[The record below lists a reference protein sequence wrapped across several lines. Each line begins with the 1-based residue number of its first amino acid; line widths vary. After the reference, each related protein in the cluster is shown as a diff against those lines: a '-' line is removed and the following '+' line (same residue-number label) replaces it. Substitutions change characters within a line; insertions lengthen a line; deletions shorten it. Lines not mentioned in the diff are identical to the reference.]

1 MGGKQI
7 IRLRECKKYQESEEI
22 KELARGDKKN
32 VFVRNRKLT
41 LTALIIQIMTRTGLT
56 AVMELIHYFKSKKM
70 EEVST
75 QAYFKA
81 KQNLNPEV

>member
-22 KELARGDKKN
+22 KELARGNKKN

-41 LTALIIQIMTRTGLT
+41 LTDLIIQIMTRTGLT
-56 AVMELIHYFKSKKM
+56 TVMEHRETANVKGL
-70 EEVST
+70 
-75 QAYFKA
+75 
-81 KQNLNPEV
+81 PEH

>member
-1 MGGKQI
+1 M
-7 IRLRECKKYQESEEI
+7 
-22 KELARGDKKN
+22 
-32 VFVRNRKLT
+32 FVRNRKLT